1 MAETAE
7 ELIRELQKENKELQ
21 QQLRRVIDS
30 QPNDLIEEQREI
42 GGKTG
47 HTEHVNAKL
56 TPHAREEFLE
66 MLKRTCNVSKSARL
80 IGISRRRAYQV
91 RKKDKEFA
99 KAWAEAIEIATDT
112 LEEEARR
119 RAMDGVDRPQFYQG
133 KICGYIKEYSDKLMD
148 TLLAA
153 HRPAKYRP
161 SMLDLP
167 PGAEIRIGIKTPDN
181 AESKAIDVTP
191 KQIEE
196 EQALTE

>member
-21 QQLRRVIDS
+21 QQLCRVID
-30 QPNDLIEEQREI
+30 
-42 GGKTG
+42 GKSVEL
-47 HTEHVNAKL
+47 TEKYVNAKL
-56 TPHAREEFLE
+56 TPHAREEFLK
-66 MLKRTCNVSKSARL
+66 MLEKTCNVSKSARL

-99 KAWAEAIEIATDT
+99 ARWDEAIETATDT

-119 RAMDGVDRPQFYQG
+119 RAKDGVDRAQFYQG
-133 KICGYIKEYSDKLMD
+133 KVCGYIKDYSDSLMD
-148 TLLAA
+148 TLLKAY
-153 HRPAKYRP
+153 RGAKYNP
-161 SMLDLP
+161 SLLDLP
-167 PGAEIRIGIKTPDN
+167 PGAEIRIGIRTADGTAVKP
-181 AESKAIDVTP
+181 IDIAP